1 MKTFDFTTNY
11 GVAVNWLGNSY
22 VLCNNIAEKDLS
34 LYDNARFSPYH
45 LEDNDGNVY
54 EDENDVPDG
63 KETFEVDHEIYQWFI
78 TDCTTEQVEYLEEHF
93 GLLFTYSDLLDC
105 YILCVDHYGT
115 NWYYVSCGTDL
126 ESAQRKQGERK

>member
-22 VLCNNIAEKDLS
+22 VLCNNLVEKDLS
-34 LYDNARFSPYH
+34 LYENARFSLFYY
-45 LEDNDGNVY
+45 EDEDGNVY
-54 EDENDVPDG
+54 EDEDEINEDVHY
-63 KETFEVDHEIYQWFI
+63 FESSHDIYQWFI